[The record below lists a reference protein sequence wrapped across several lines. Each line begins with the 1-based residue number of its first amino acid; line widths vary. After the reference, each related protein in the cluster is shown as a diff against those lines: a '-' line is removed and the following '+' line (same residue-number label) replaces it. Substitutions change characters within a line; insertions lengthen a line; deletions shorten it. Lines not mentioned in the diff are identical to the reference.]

1 MSLVTRFKRR
11 LSRSLKL
18 ENGNGGPQNQWARIV
33 MNRETLSLIQSR
45 GPEKLKVL
53 EISGSFWKDRC
64 VFKEYHTVSYPD
76 YDVTLEP
83 LADTFDLIIA
93 EQVLEHIPRPS
104 RAARNIFQML
114 NPGGTFLV
122 TTPFLLRLHE
132 YPLDCT
138 RWTPT
143 GMRYFLAE
151 CGFSFEKIQVYS
163 WGTGVASGQTFAL
176 ADLPTMASL
185 SRE

>member
-11 LSRSLKL
+11 LSRSLRL
-18 ENGNGGPQNQWARIV
+18 DNGNGCPENQWARIV

-64 VFKEYHTVSYPD
+64 VFREYHTVSYPD
-76 YDVTLEP
+76 YDVTLGP
-83 LADTFDLIIA
+83 LPDTFDLIIA
-93 EQVLEHIPRPS
+93 EQVLEHIPWPS

-114 NPGGTFLV
+114 KPGGAFLV

-132 YPLDCT
+132 FPLDCT

-151 CGFSFEKIQVYS
+151 CGFSFERTQVYS
-163 WGTGVASGQTFAL
+163 WGNRRCISANFAAGRSTDRGVT
-176 ADLPTMASL
+176 L
-185 SRE
+185 S